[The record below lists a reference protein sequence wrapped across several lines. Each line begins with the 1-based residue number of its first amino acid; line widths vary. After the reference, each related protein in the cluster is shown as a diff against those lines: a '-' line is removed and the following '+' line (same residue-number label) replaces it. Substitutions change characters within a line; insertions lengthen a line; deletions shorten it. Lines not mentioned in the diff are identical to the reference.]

1 MAIFVWY
8 PKEREDLKTIHGE
21 NDVLTDD
28 ELVIAR
34 NFRKK
39 PKHGSLILDR
49 SMLLVYASAY
59 THRCNF

>member
-34 NFRKK
+34 NF
-39 PKHGSLILDR
+39 
-49 SMLLVYASAY
+49 
-59 THRCNF
+59 